1 MNKLSFISSIPSDND
16 TTIYLVPT
24 NSQKSLQFFNVE
36 LNMHF
41 YDLSGNSR
49 LTIPVNAN
57 DDGVYFKL
65 SQLSSLG
72 LGTYAF
78 YLSMRYSDHMEYYP
92 SNTAKY
98 ITLAYNNNR
107 LVFKSIF
114 TPEATNITP
123 PDTSKIVERQVLHV
137 HDIDIKDIKVSTI
150 DSNKNANVYL
160 DQYDVLHFDIPKG
173 ETGKSLYELARDAG
187 FTGSFKDYEK
197 TLVGP
202 TGPKGDRGYNIWFD
216 THDYGENY
224 RGSYWTD
231 LKGSAPDRGPQV
243 SDLVVLSSGHL
254 VQVTGV
260 SYGGVPE
267 AGGGTFNYGPYL
279 ANLAGV
285 AGPKGDRG
293 ATGLQGPQGIQG
305 NTGATG
311 PQGPIGPAGK
321 NFNIRKTFES
331 VSAMEA
337 SKGAGFTDGDFTMI
351 ASNVSDPDNSKLYV
365 WDGSKFVYI
374 SDLSGAQGI
383 QGPQGIQGI
392 QGVQGKQGLTG
403 PQGPKGSTGDRGP
416 QGIQGP
422 KGDKGETGPQGPQ
435 GPAGPQGPI
444 GPTGP
449 KGEIGVA
456 GKDGADGKTP
466 YFHVAY
472 ANSAD
477 GNDGFYIGGRN
488 LLTGT
493 AKCEFPLNSNGGTQ
507 TIQKYDD
514 ETNYIQHT
522 SNTPIDRMGLWFT
535 LTPEVGQVYTMSA
548 DVCGNGYIQGG
559 EFHYEGGDEG
569 NLGRIDLTNDWQRI
583 SNTFRVNTTNGNWV
597 IYANNS
603 TLLKIKHIKIERGSI
618 ATPWSP
624 APSESH
630 PSYMGTYTD
639 YTQTASLDPT
649 AYQWSYIK
657 GDQGDPGFY
666 HYTVDLTDAKY
677 DRNKWYYVDADD
689 HQLGSLGSIS
699 YFSLDAPLGIGV
711 NVPYGTHNMP
721 NGNGDTC
728 ARQTVLYGQ
737 GDWGA
742 YDRKLI
748 VLDDQNPTIWTTD
761 GKRLLTFAV
770 PSDNNLSYAFYAR
783 GGLKINIAS
792 DVSGLTWTPHTDTYV
807 VNGTT
812 MPVLDD
818 APDPKKLGLDDD
830 HAFWALPMSQIR
842 QQLRGSSVWFNKN
855 AYGGNLQGKWWSDL
869 YNTKVGF
876 GPQVGDLIIQTNG
889 MITQV
894 TAVNANGDAS
904 AGGGTFDIGAVI
916 GNMQGHTPVRGTDYW
931 TDADKNEIKSYVDD
945 AILNGKW

>member
-98 ITLAYNNNR
+98 ITLAYTNNR

-293 ATGLQGPQGIQG
+293 ATGLQGPQGPKG
-305 NTGATG
+305 DKGDTGATG
-311 PQGPIGPAGK
+311 
-321 NFNIRKTFES
+321 S
-331 VSAMEA
+331 
-337 SKGAGFTDGDFTMI
+337 
-351 ASNVSDPDNSKLYV
+351 
-365 WDGSKFVYI
+365 
-374 SDLSGAQGI
+374 
-383 QGPQGIQGI
+383 
-392 QGVQGKQGLTG
+392 
-403 PQGPKGSTGDRGP
+403 
-416 QGIQGP
+416 QGP
-422 KGDKGETGPQGPQ
+422 KGDKGETGPQGPTGPKGDTGDRGPQGLQGERGPQGPQGPQ
-435 GPAGPQGPI
+435 GPAGQNANDTTHILQSGDFNNI
-444 GPTGP
+444 RTNGYYETNG
-449 KGEIGVA
+449 
-456 GKDGADGKTP
+456 T
-466 YFHVAY
+466 F
-472 ANSAD
+472 ANSPLPGD
-477 GNDGFYIGGRN
+477 WGELSVI
-488 LLTGT
+488 TGEHYT
-493 AKCEFPLNSNGGTQ
+493 RQVWTKGDSAETFIRSRPYNS
-507 TIQKYDD
+507 D
-514 ETNYIQHT
+514 
-522 SNTPIDRMGLWFT
+522 
-535 LTPEVGQVYTMSA
+535 
-548 DVCGNGYIQGG
+548 
-559 EFHYEGGDEG
+559 
-569 NLGRIDLTNDWQRI
+569 
-583 SNTFRVNTTNGNWV
+583 NW
-597 IYANNS
+597 
-603 TLLKIKHIKIERGSI
+603 
-618 ATPWSP
+618 TPWYRIGIYKARPYWQDSTV
-624 APSESH
+624 
-630 PSYMGTYTD
+630 SYAHGVVVNSICDLRVKVRITSSSWHDLLHGLPEAAENFTFWWNGENY
-639 YTQTASLDPT
+639 
-649 AYQWSYIK
+649 K
-657 GDQGDPGFY
+657 PG
-666 HYTVDLTDAKY
+666 K
-677 DRNKWYYVDADD
+677 
-689 HQLGSLGSIS
+689 
-699 YFSLDAPLGIGV
+699 FS
-711 NVPYGTHNMP
+711 M
-721 NGNGDTC
+721 NGDTLAC
-728 ARQTVLYGQ
+728 RA
-737 GDWGA
+737 
-742 YDRKLI
+742 DR
-748 VLDDQNPTIWTTD
+748 
-761 GKRLLTFAV
+761 
-770 PSDNNLSYAFYAR
+770 
-783 GGLKINIAS
+783 
-792 DVSGLTWTPHTDTYV
+792 
-807 VNGTT
+807 
-812 MPVLDD
+812 
-818 APDPKKLGLDDD
+818 
-830 HAFWALPMSQIR
+830 
-842 QQLRGSSVWFNKN
+842 
-855 AYGGNLQGKWWSDL
+855 
-869 YNTKVGF
+869 
-876 GPQVGDLIIQTNG
+876 
-889 MITQV
+889 
-894 TAVNANGDAS
+894 
-904 AGGGTFDIGAVI
+904 
-916 GNMQGHTPVRGTDYW
+916 
-931 TDADKNEIKSYVDD
+931 VDD
-945 AILNGKW
+945 YDVHLTYAVKK

>member
-1 MNKLSFISSIPSDND
+1 MKGECKGLMNKLSFISSIPSDND

-98 ITLAYNNNR
+98 ITLAYSNNR

-123 PDTSKIVERQVLHV
+123 PDTSKIIERQVLHV

-285 AGPKGDRG
+285 AGPRGERG

-311 PQGPIGPAGK
+311 PQGPVGPAGK
-321 NFNIRKTFES
+321 NFNIKKTFDS
-331 VSAMEA
+331 VSAMNA

-351 ASNVSDPDNSKLYV
+351 ASNVNDPDNSKLYV

-392 QGVQGKQGLTG
+392 QGIQGKQGLTG
-403 PQGPKGSTGDRGP
+403 PQGPKGDKGDKGDTGAQGPKGEKGDTGPQGPKGDKGDTGPQGPAGKDGAIGPQGPAGKDGAKGDKGDKGDTGATGSQGQIGPQGPKGETGP

-422 KGDKGETGPQGPQ
+422 KGD
-435 GPAGPQGPI
+435 
-444 GPTGP
+444 
-449 KGEIGVA
+449 
-456 GKDGADGKTP
+456 
-466 YFHVAY
+466 
-472 ANSAD
+472 
-477 GNDGFYIGGRN
+477 R
-488 LLTGT
+488 
-493 AKCEFPLNSNGGTQ
+493 
-507 TIQKYDD
+507 
-514 ETNYIQHT
+514 
-522 SNTPIDRMGLWFT
+522 GL
-535 LTPEVGQVYTMSA
+535 
-548 DVCGNGYIQGG
+548 
-559 EFHYEGGDEG
+559 
-569 NLGRIDLTNDWQRI
+569 
-583 SNTFRVNTTNGNWV
+583 
-597 IYANNS
+597 
-603 TLLKIKHIKIERGSI
+603 SI
-618 ATPWSP
+618 
-624 APSESH
+624 
-630 PSYMGTYTD
+630 
-639 YTQTASLDPT
+639 
-649 AYQWSYIK
+649 
-657 GDQGDPGFY
+657 
-666 HYTVDLTDAKY
+666 
-677 DRNKWYYVDADD
+677 
-689 HQLGSLGSIS
+689 
-699 YFSLDAPLGIGV
+699 
-711 NVPYGTHNMP
+711 
-721 NGNGDTC
+721 
-728 ARQTVLYGQ
+728 
-737 GDWGA
+737 
-742 YDRKLI
+742 
-748 VLDDQNPTIWTTD
+748 
-761 GKRLLTFAV
+761 
-770 PSDNNLSYAFYAR
+770 
-783 GGLKINIAS
+783 
-792 DVSGLTWTPHTDTYV
+792 
-807 VNGTT
+807 
-812 MPVLDD
+812 
-818 APDPKKLGLDDD
+818 
-830 HAFWALPMSQIR
+830 
-842 QQLRGSSVWFNKN
+842 WFNKN
-855 AYGGNLQGKWWSDL
+855 AYGGNLQGKSWSDL

-894 TAVNANGDAS
+894 TAVNASGDAGQ
-904 AGGGTFDIGAVI
+904 GGGTFDIGAVI
-916 GNMQGHTPVRGTDYW
+916 GNMQGKTPVRGTDYW
-931 TDADKNEIKSYVDD
+931 TDADKNEIKSYVND

>member
-123 PDTSKIVERQVLHV
+123 PDTSKIVEHQVLHV

-293 ATGLQGPQGIQG
+293 ATGLQGPKGIQG

-392 QGVQGKQGLTG
+392 QGIQGKQGLTG
-403 PQGPKGSTGDRGP
+403 PQGPKGDKGDTGATGL
-416 QGIQGP
+416 QGP

-435 GPAGPQGPI
+435 GVKGDTGNQGPAGRDGLAGPQGKT
-444 GPTGP
+444 GPQGPAGPKGDTGATGSQGPVGPQGP
-449 KGEIGVA
+449 KGET
-456 GKDGADGKTP
+456 GA
-466 YFHVAY
+466 
-472 ANSAD
+472 
-477 GNDGFYIGGRN
+477 
-488 LLTGT
+488 TG
-493 AKCEFPLNSNGGTQ
+493 P
-507 TIQKYDD
+507 
-514 ETNYIQHT
+514 
-522 SNTPIDRMGLWFT
+522 
-535 LTPEVGQVYTMSA
+535 
-548 DVCGNGYIQGG
+548 QG
-559 EFHYEGGDEG
+559 
-569 NLGRIDLTNDWQRI
+569 
-583 SNTFRVNTTNGNWV
+583 
-597 IYANNS
+597 
-603 TLLKIKHIKIERGSI
+603 
-618 ATPWSP
+618 P
-624 APSESH
+624 
-630 PSYMGTYTD
+630 
-639 YTQTASLDPT
+639 
-649 AYQWSYIK
+649 K
-657 GDQGDPGFY
+657 GDRG
-666 HYTVDLTDAKY
+666 L
-677 DRNKWYYVDADD
+677 
-689 HQLGSLGSIS
+689 SI
-699 YFSLDAPLGIGV
+699 
-711 NVPYGTHNMP
+711 
-721 NGNGDTC
+721 
-728 ARQTVLYGQ
+728 
-737 GDWGA
+737 
-742 YDRKLI
+742 
-748 VLDDQNPTIWTTD
+748 
-761 GKRLLTFAV
+761 
-770 PSDNNLSYAFYAR
+770 
-783 GGLKINIAS
+783 
-792 DVSGLTWTPHTDTYV
+792 
-807 VNGTT
+807 
-812 MPVLDD
+812 
-818 APDPKKLGLDDD
+818 
-830 HAFWALPMSQIR
+830 
-842 QQLRGSSVWFNKN
+842 WFNKN
-855 AYGGNLQGKWWSDL
+855 AYGGNLQGKWWSGL
-869 YNTKVGF
+869 YNTRVGF

-894 TAVNANGDAS
+894 TAVNASGDAS
-904 AGGGTFDIGAVI
+904 TGGGTFDIGAVI

>member
-98 ITLAYNNNR
+98 ITLAYSNNR

-216 THDYGENY
+216 IHDYGENY
-224 RGSYWTD
+224 HGSYWTD

-279 ANLAGV
+279 ANLAGI

-311 PQGPIGPAGK
+311 PQGPVGPAGK
-321 NFNIRKTFES
+321 NFNIKKTFDS

-403 PQGPKGSTGDRGP
+403 PQGPKGDKGDTGATGP
-416 QGIQGP
+416 QGP

-435 GPAGPQGPI
+435 GVKGDTGSQGPAGRDGSAGPQGKTGPQGPAGPKGDI
-444 GPTGP
+444 GATGSQGPVGPQGP
-449 KGEIGVA
+449 KGET
-456 GKDGADGKTP
+456 GA
-466 YFHVAY
+466 
-472 ANSAD
+472 
-477 GNDGFYIGGRN
+477 
-488 LLTGT
+488 TG
-493 AKCEFPLNSNGGTQ
+493 S
-507 TIQKYDD
+507 
-514 ETNYIQHT
+514 
-522 SNTPIDRMGLWFT
+522 
-535 LTPEVGQVYTMSA
+535 
-548 DVCGNGYIQGG
+548 QG
-559 EFHYEGGDEG
+559 
-569 NLGRIDLTNDWQRI
+569 
-583 SNTFRVNTTNGNWV
+583 
-597 IYANNS
+597 
-603 TLLKIKHIKIERGSI
+603 
-618 ATPWSP
+618 P
-624 APSESH
+624 
-630 PSYMGTYTD
+630 
-639 YTQTASLDPT
+639 
-649 AYQWSYIK
+649 K
-657 GDQGDPGFY
+657 GDRGLSIWF
-666 HYTVDLTDAKY
+666 
-677 DRNKWYYVDADD
+677 NK
-689 HQLGSLGSIS
+689 
-699 YFSLDAPLGIGV
+699 
-711 NVPYGTHNMP
+711 
-721 NGNGDTC
+721 
-728 ARQTVLYGQ
+728 
-737 GDWGA
+737 
-742 YDRKLI
+742 
-748 VLDDQNPTIWTTD
+748 
-761 GKRLLTFAV
+761 
-770 PSDNNLSYAFYAR
+770 YAR
-783 GGLKINIAS
+783 GGS
-792 DVSGLTWTPHTDTYV
+792 
-807 VNGTT
+807 
-812 MPVLDD
+812 
-818 APDPKKLGLDDD
+818 
-830 HAFWALPMSQIR
+830 LPGQ
-842 QQLRGSSVWFNKN
+842 
-855 AYGGNLQGKWWSDL
+855 YWSDL

-894 TAVNANGDAS
+894 TAVNASGDAS
-904 AGGGTFDIGAVI
+904 QGGGTFDMGAVI
-916 GNMQGHTPVRGTDYW
+916 GNMQGKTPVRGTDYW

>member
-98 ITLAYNNNR
+98 ITLAYSNNR

-123 PDTSKIVERQVLHV
+123 PDTSKIIERQVLHV

-224 RGSYWTD
+224 RGSYWSD

-260 SYGGVPE
+260 SYGGVSGT
-267 AGGGTFNYGPYL
+267 GGGTFDYGPYL
-279 ANLAGV
+279 VNLAGI

-293 ATGLQGPQGIQG
+293 ATGLQGPKGE
-305 NTGATG
+305 TGATG
-311 PQGPIGPAGK
+311 
-321 NFNIRKTFES
+321 S
-331 VSAMEA
+331 
-337 SKGAGFTDGDFTMI
+337 
-351 ASNVSDPDNSKLYV
+351 
-365 WDGSKFVYI
+365 
-374 SDLSGAQGI
+374 
-383 QGPQGIQGI
+383 
-392 QGVQGKQGLTG
+392 
-403 PQGPKGSTGDRGP
+403 
-416 QGIQGP
+416 QGP
-422 KGDKGETGPQGPQ
+422 KGD
-435 GPAGPQGPI
+435 
-444 GPTGP
+444 
-449 KGEIGVA
+449 
-456 GKDGADGKTP
+456 
-466 YFHVAY
+466 
-472 ANSAD
+472 
-477 GNDGFYIGGRN
+477 R
-488 LLTGT
+488 
-493 AKCEFPLNSNGGTQ
+493 
-507 TIQKYDD
+507 
-514 ETNYIQHT
+514 
-522 SNTPIDRMGLWFT
+522 GL
-535 LTPEVGQVYTMSA
+535 
-548 DVCGNGYIQGG
+548 
-559 EFHYEGGDEG
+559 
-569 NLGRIDLTNDWQRI
+569 
-583 SNTFRVNTTNGNWV
+583 
-597 IYANNS
+597 
-603 TLLKIKHIKIERGSI
+603 SI
-618 ATPWSP
+618 
-624 APSESH
+624 
-630 PSYMGTYTD
+630 
-639 YTQTASLDPT
+639 
-649 AYQWSYIK
+649 
-657 GDQGDPGFY
+657 
-666 HYTVDLTDAKY
+666 
-677 DRNKWYYVDADD
+677 
-689 HQLGSLGSIS
+689 
-699 YFSLDAPLGIGV
+699 
-711 NVPYGTHNMP
+711 
-721 NGNGDTC
+721 
-728 ARQTVLYGQ
+728 
-737 GDWGA
+737 
-742 YDRKLI
+742 
-748 VLDDQNPTIWTTD
+748 
-761 GKRLLTFAV
+761 
-770 PSDNNLSYAFYAR
+770 
-783 GGLKINIAS
+783 
-792 DVSGLTWTPHTDTYV
+792 
-807 VNGTT
+807 
-812 MPVLDD
+812 
-818 APDPKKLGLDDD
+818 
-830 HAFWALPMSQIR
+830 
-842 QQLRGSSVWFNKN
+842 WFNKN

-894 TAVNANGDAS
+894 TAVNASGDAS
-904 AGGGTFDIGAVI
+904 TGGGTFDMGPVI
-916 GNMQGHTPVRGTDYW
+916 GNMQGKTPVRGTDYW

-945 AILNGKW
+945 AILSGKW

>member
-1 MNKLSFISSIPSDND
+1 MKGECKGLMNKLSFISSIPSDND

-98 ITLAYNNNR
+98 ITLAYSNNR

-160 DQYDVLHFDIPKG
+160 DQYDILHFDIPKG

-216 THDYGENY
+216 VHDYGENY

-285 AGPKGDRG
+285 AGPRGERG

-311 PQGPIGPAGK
+311 PQGPVGPQGLQGPKGDKGDIGA
-321 NFNIRKTFES
+321 T
-331 VSAMEA
+331 
-337 SKGAGFTDGDFTMI
+337 
-351 ASNVSDPDNSKLYV
+351 
-365 WDGSKFVYI
+365 
-374 SDLSGAQGI
+374 GAQGPK
-383 QGPQGIQGI
+383 GEKGD
-392 QGVQGKQGLTG
+392 TG
-403 PQGPKGSTGDRGP
+403 PQGPKGETGATGA
-416 QGIQGP
+416 QGP
-422 KGDKGETGPQGPQ
+422 KGD
-435 GPAGPQGPI
+435 
-444 GPTGP
+444 
-449 KGEIGVA
+449 
-456 GKDGADGKTP
+456 
-466 YFHVAY
+466 
-472 ANSAD
+472 
-477 GNDGFYIGGRN
+477 R
-488 LLTGT
+488 
-493 AKCEFPLNSNGGTQ
+493 
-507 TIQKYDD
+507 
-514 ETNYIQHT
+514 
-522 SNTPIDRMGLWFT
+522 GLSIWF
-535 LTPEVGQVYTMSA
+535 
-548 DVCGNGYIQGG
+548 
-559 EFHYEGGDEG
+559 
-569 NLGRIDLTNDWQRI
+569 
-583 SNTFRVNTTNGNWV
+583 
-597 IYANNS
+597 
-603 TLLKIKHIKIERGSI
+603 
-618 ATPWSP
+618 
-624 APSESH
+624 
-630 PSYMGTYTD
+630 
-639 YTQTASLDPT
+639 
-649 AYQWSYIK
+649 
-657 GDQGDPGFY
+657 
-666 HYTVDLTDAKY
+666 
-677 DRNKWYYVDADD
+677 NK
-689 HQLGSLGSIS
+689 
-699 YFSLDAPLGIGV
+699 
-711 NVPYGTHNMP
+711 
-721 NGNGDTC
+721 
-728 ARQTVLYGQ
+728 
-737 GDWGA
+737 
-742 YDRKLI
+742 
-748 VLDDQNPTIWTTD
+748 
-761 GKRLLTFAV
+761 
-770 PSDNNLSYAFYAR
+770 YAR
-783 GGLKINIAS
+783 GGN
-792 DVSGLTWTPHTDTYV
+792 
-807 VNGTT
+807 
-812 MPVLDD
+812 
-818 APDPKKLGLDDD
+818 LGG
-830 HAFWALPMSQIR
+830 Q
-842 QQLRGSSVWFNKN
+842 
-855 AYGGNLQGKWWSDL
+855 YWSDL
-869 YNTKVGF
+869 YNTKIGF
-876 GPQVGDLIIQTNG
+876 GPQVGDLVIQTNG

-894 TAVNANGDAS
+894 TGIKVDNS
-904 AGGGTFDIGAVI
+904 AITGGGTFDMGAVI

-931 TDADKNEIKSYVDD
+931 TDADKNEIKSYVND
-945 AILNGKW
+945 AILSGKW

>member
-216 THDYGENY
+216 IHDYGENY

-392 QGVQGKQGLTG
+392 QGIQGKQGLTG
-403 PQGPKGSTGDRGP
+403 PQGPQGVKGDTGSQGP
-416 QGIQGP
+416 QGI
-422 KGDKGETGPQGPQ
+422 
-435 GPAGPQGPI
+435 
-444 GPTGP
+444 
-449 KGEIGVA
+449 A
-456 GKDGADGKTP
+456 GKDGHSVWENRMHSSPNRKSNFFRDLVNTSASNPPKVNDIMI
-466 YFHVAY
+466 
-472 ANSAD
+472 NAD
-477 GNDGFYIGGRN
+477 GNMAMITKVNITNDTDQG
-488 LLTGT
+488 
-493 AKCEFPLNSNGGTQ
+493 GGTFDYGPW
-507 TIQKYDD
+507 I
-514 ETNYIQHT
+514 
-522 SNTPIDRMGLWFT
+522 
-535 LTPEVGQVYTMSA
+535 
-548 DVCGNGYIQGG
+548 GN
-559 EFHYEGGDEG
+559 
-569 NLGRIDLTNDWQRI
+569 
-583 SNTFRVNTTNGNWV
+583 
-597 IYANNS
+597 
-603 TLLKIKHIKIERGSI
+603 
-618 ATPWSP
+618 
-624 APSESH
+624 
-630 PSYMGTYTD
+630 
-639 YTQTASLDPT
+639 
-649 AYQWSYIK
+649 IK
-657 GDQGDPGFY
+657 GPQGDRGLSIWF
-666 HYTVDLTDAKY
+666 DKY
-677 DRNKWYYVDADD
+677 ARG
-689 HQLGSLGSIS
+689 GSLGSQ
-699 YFSLDAPLGIGV
+699 Y
-711 NVPYGTHNMP
+711 
-721 NGNGDTC
+721 
-728 ARQTVLYGQ
+728 
-737 GDWGA
+737 
-742 YDRKLI
+742 
-748 VLDDQNPTIWTTD
+748 
-761 GKRLLTFAV
+761 
-770 PSDNNLSYAFYAR
+770 
-783 GGLKINIAS
+783 
-792 DVSGLTWTPHTDTYV
+792 
-807 VNGTT
+807 
-812 MPVLDD
+812 
-818 APDPKKLGLDDD
+818 
-830 HAFWALPMSQIR
+830 
-842 QQLRGSSVWFNKN
+842 
-855 AYGGNLQGKWWSDL
+855 WSDL

-894 TAVNANGDAS
+894 TAVNASGSAS
-904 AGGGTFDIGAVI
+904 TGGGTFDIGAVI

-931 TDADKNEIKSYVDD
+931 TDADKNEIKSYVND
-945 AILNGKW
+945 AILKGKW

>member
-293 ATGLQGPQGIQG
+293 ATGLQGPQG
-305 NTGATG
+305 NTGPTG
-311 PQGPIGPAGK
+311 PQGPVGPAGK
-321 NFNIRKTFES
+321 NFNIKKTFDS
-331 VSAMEA
+331 VSAMNA
-337 SKGAGFTDGDFTMI
+337 SNGAGFTDGDFTMI

-403 PQGPKGSTGDRGP
+403 PQGPKGDKGDTGATGL
-416 QGIQGP
+416 QGP

-435 GPAGPQGPI
+435 GVKGDTGSQGPAGRDGLAGPQGKT
-444 GPTGP
+444 GPQGP
-449 KGEIGVA
+449 KGET
-456 GKDGADGKTP
+456 GA
-466 YFHVAY
+466 
-472 ANSAD
+472 
-477 GNDGFYIGGRN
+477 
-488 LLTGT
+488 TG
-493 AKCEFPLNSNGGTQ
+493 S
-507 TIQKYDD
+507 
-514 ETNYIQHT
+514 
-522 SNTPIDRMGLWFT
+522 
-535 LTPEVGQVYTMSA
+535 
-548 DVCGNGYIQGG
+548 QG
-559 EFHYEGGDEG
+559 
-569 NLGRIDLTNDWQRI
+569 
-583 SNTFRVNTTNGNWV
+583 
-597 IYANNS
+597 
-603 TLLKIKHIKIERGSI
+603 
-618 ATPWSP
+618 P
-624 APSESH
+624 
-630 PSYMGTYTD
+630 
-639 YTQTASLDPT
+639 
-649 AYQWSYIK
+649 K
-657 GDQGDPGFY
+657 GDRGLSIWFD
-666 HYTVDLTDAKY
+666 KY
-677 DRNKWYYVDADD
+677 
-689 HQLGSLGSIS
+689 
-699 YFSLDAPLGIGV
+699 
-711 NVPYGTHNMP
+711 
-721 NGNGDTC
+721 
-728 ARQTVLYGQ
+728 
-737 GDWGA
+737 
-742 YDRKLI
+742 
-748 VLDDQNPTIWTTD
+748 
-761 GKRLLTFAV
+761 
-770 PSDNNLSYAFYAR
+770 
-783 GGLKINIAS
+783 
-792 DVSGLTWTPHTDTYV
+792 
-807 VNGTT
+807 
-812 MPVLDD
+812 
-818 APDPKKLGLDDD
+818 
-830 HAFWALPMSQIR
+830 
-842 QQLRGSSVWFNKN
+842 
-855 AYGGNLQGKWWSDL
+855 AYGGSSPNQYWSDL

-876 GPQVGDLIIQTNG
+876 GPQVGDLIIQPNG

-894 TAVNANGDAS
+894 TAVNASGDAGQ
-904 AGGGTFDIGAVI
+904 GGGTFDTGAVI

>member
-202 TGPKGDRGYNIWFD
+202 TGPRGDRGYNIWFD

-293 ATGLQGPQGIQG
+293 ATGLQGPKGDKG
-305 NTGATG
+305 DTGATG
-311 PQGPIGPAGK
+311 LQGPI
-321 NFNIRKTFES
+321 
-331 VSAMEA
+331 
-337 SKGAGFTDGDFTMI
+337 
-351 ASNVSDPDNSKLYV
+351 
-365 WDGSKFVYI
+365 
-374 SDLSGAQGI
+374 
-383 QGPQGIQGI
+383 
-392 QGVQGKQGLTG
+392 G
-403 PQGPKGSTGDRGP
+403 PQGPKGETGTTGS
-416 QGIQGP
+416 QGP
-422 KGDKGETGPQGPQ
+422 KGDRGLS
-435 GPAGPQGPI
+435 I
-444 GPTGP
+444 WF
-449 KGEIGVA
+449 
-456 GKDGADGKTP
+456 D
-466 YFHVAY
+466 
-472 ANSAD
+472 
-477 GNDGFYIGGRN
+477 
-488 LLTGT
+488 
-493 AKCEFPLNSNGGTQ
+493 
-507 TIQKYDD
+507 KY
-514 ETNYIQHT
+514 
-522 SNTPIDRMGLWFT
+522 
-535 LTPEVGQVYTMSA
+535 
-548 DVCGNGYIQGG
+548 
-559 EFHYEGGDEG
+559 
-569 NLGRIDLTNDWQRI
+569 
-583 SNTFRVNTTNGNWV
+583 
-597 IYANNS
+597 
-603 TLLKIKHIKIERGSI
+603 
-618 ATPWSP
+618 
-624 APSESH
+624 
-630 PSYMGTYTD
+630 
-639 YTQTASLDPT
+639 
-649 AYQWSYIK
+649 
-657 GDQGDPGFY
+657 
-666 HYTVDLTDAKY
+666 
-677 DRNKWYYVDADD
+677 
-689 HQLGSLGSIS
+689 
-699 YFSLDAPLGIGV
+699 
-711 NVPYGTHNMP
+711 
-721 NGNGDTC
+721 
-728 ARQTVLYGQ
+728 
-737 GDWGA
+737 
-742 YDRKLI
+742 
-748 VLDDQNPTIWTTD
+748 
-761 GKRLLTFAV
+761 
-770 PSDNNLSYAFYAR
+770 
-783 GGLKINIAS
+783 
-792 DVSGLTWTPHTDTYV
+792 
-807 VNGTT
+807 
-812 MPVLDD
+812 
-818 APDPKKLGLDDD
+818 
-830 HAFWALPMSQIR
+830 
-842 QQLRGSSVWFNKN
+842 
-855 AYGGNLQGKWWSDL
+855 AYGGNRPNQYWSDL

-894 TAVNANGDAS
+894 TAVNASGDAGK
-904 AGGGTFDIGAVI
+904 GGGTFGMGNVI

>member
-216 THDYGENY
+216 NYDYGENF

-260 SYGGVPE
+260 SYGGTPD

-392 QGVQGKQGLTG
+392 QGIQGKQGLTG
-403 PQGPKGSTGDRGP
+403 PQGPKGDKGDTGATGS
-416 QGIQGP
+416 QGP

-435 GPAGPQGPI
+435 GLKGDTGSQGSKGDRGYNIWFDNYDYGENFRGSYWTDLKGSAPDRGPQVSDLVVLSSGHLVQVTGVSYGGTPDAGGGTFNYGPYLANLA
-444 GPTGP
+444 GVAGP
-449 KGEIGVA
+449 KGDRGLSIWFS
-456 GKDGADGKTP
+456 KD
-466 YFHVAY
+466 
-472 ANSAD
+472 
-477 GNDGFYIGGRN
+477 
-488 LLTGT
+488 
-493 AKCEFPLNSNGGTQ
+493 
-507 TIQKYDD
+507 
-514 ETNYIQHT
+514 
-522 SNTPIDRMGLWFT
+522 
-535 LTPEVGQVYTMSA
+535 
-548 DVCGNGYIQGG
+548 
-559 EFHYEGGDEG
+559 
-569 NLGRIDLTNDWQRI
+569 
-583 SNTFRVNTTNGNWV
+583 
-597 IYANNS
+597 
-603 TLLKIKHIKIERGSI
+603 
-618 ATPWSP
+618 
-624 APSESH
+624 
-630 PSYMGTYTD
+630 
-639 YTQTASLDPT
+639 
-649 AYQWSYIK
+649 
-657 GDQGDPGFY
+657 
-666 HYTVDLTDAKY
+666 
-677 DRNKWYYVDADD
+677 
-689 HQLGSLGSIS
+689 
-699 YFSLDAPLGIGV
+699 
-711 NVPYGTHNMP
+711 
-721 NGNGDTC
+721 
-728 ARQTVLYGQ
+728 
-737 GDWGA
+737 
-742 YDRKLI
+742 
-748 VLDDQNPTIWTTD
+748 
-761 GKRLLTFAV
+761 
-770 PSDNNLSYAFYAR
+770 
-783 GGLKINIAS
+783 
-792 DVSGLTWTPHTDTYV
+792 
-807 VNGTT
+807 
-812 MPVLDD
+812 
-818 APDPKKLGLDDD
+818 
-830 HAFWALPMSQIR
+830 
-842 QQLRGSSVWFNKN
+842 

-876 GPQVGDLIIQTNG
+876 GPQVGDLVIQPNG

-894 TAVNANGDAS
+894 TAVNASGDAS

-931 TDADKNEIKSYVDD
+931 TDADKNEIKSYVND

>member
-311 PQGPIGPAGK
+311 PQGPIGPAG
-321 NFNIRKTFES
+321 
-331 VSAMEA
+331 
-337 SKGAGFTDGDFTMI
+337 
-351 ASNVSDPDNSKLYV
+351 
-365 WDGSKFVYI
+365 
-374 SDLSGAQGI
+374 
-383 QGPQGIQGI
+383 
-392 QGVQGKQGLTG
+392 
-403 PQGPKGSTGDRGP
+403 PKGETGAAGA
-416 QGIQGP
+416 QGP
-422 KGDKGETGPQGPQ
+422 KGDRGLS
-435 GPAGPQGPI
+435 I
-444 GPTGP
+444 WF
-449 KGEIGVA
+449 
-456 GKDGADGKTP
+456 D
-466 YFHVAY
+466 
-472 ANSAD
+472 
-477 GNDGFYIGGRN
+477 
-488 LLTGT
+488 
-493 AKCEFPLNSNGGTQ
+493 
-507 TIQKYDD
+507 KY
-514 ETNYIQHT
+514 
-522 SNTPIDRMGLWFT
+522 
-535 LTPEVGQVYTMSA
+535 
-548 DVCGNGYIQGG
+548 
-559 EFHYEGGDEG
+559 
-569 NLGRIDLTNDWQRI
+569 
-583 SNTFRVNTTNGNWV
+583 
-597 IYANNS
+597 
-603 TLLKIKHIKIERGSI
+603 
-618 ATPWSP
+618 
-624 APSESH
+624 
-630 PSYMGTYTD
+630 
-639 YTQTASLDPT
+639 
-649 AYQWSYIK
+649 
-657 GDQGDPGFY
+657 
-666 HYTVDLTDAKY
+666 
-677 DRNKWYYVDADD
+677 
-689 HQLGSLGSIS
+689 
-699 YFSLDAPLGIGV
+699 
-711 NVPYGTHNMP
+711 
-721 NGNGDTC
+721 
-728 ARQTVLYGQ
+728 
-737 GDWGA
+737 
-742 YDRKLI
+742 
-748 VLDDQNPTIWTTD
+748 
-761 GKRLLTFAV
+761 
-770 PSDNNLSYAFYAR
+770 
-783 GGLKINIAS
+783 
-792 DVSGLTWTPHTDTYV
+792 
-807 VNGTT
+807 
-812 MPVLDD
+812 
-818 APDPKKLGLDDD
+818 
-830 HAFWALPMSQIR
+830 
-842 QQLRGSSVWFNKN
+842 
-855 AYGGNLQGKWWSDL
+855 AYGGNRPNQYWSDL

-876 GPQVGDLIIQTNG
+876 GPQVGDLVIQTNG

-894 TAVNANGDAS
+894 TGVKVDNS
-904 AGGGTFDIGAVI
+904 AITGGGTFDTGAVI
-916 GNMQGHTPVRGTDYW
+916 GNMQGKTPVRGTDYW
-931 TDADKNEIKSYVDD
+931 TDADKNEIKSYVND

>member
-36 LNMHF
+36 LSMHF

-202 TGPKGDRGYNIWFD
+202 IGPKGDRGYNIWFD

-279 ANLAGV
+279 ANLVGATGSQ
-285 AGPKGDRG
+285 GPKGD
-293 ATGLQGPQGIQG
+293 TGDRGPQGIQG

-403 PQGPKGSTGDRGP
+403 PQGSKGDKGDKGDRGDIGP
-416 QGIQGP
+416 QGPAGP
-422 KGDKGETGPQGPQ
+422 KGDTGPQGPQ
-435 GPAGPQGPI
+435 GPKGDKGDTGTVDNAGLTTAPAFVKLQTQVNNSAVGTNLLTNTSNFSSNWGGIPVSTTTEYNGHPSMVLTSSNQQMTAQFLTLGKLENSFQYTCSFWAKADNAGDKAHTELRGGIGATDFVLTTNWVRYTVVLTSLSDVNTNFLHSMYSIRVPAENKGNVYIALPKLEKGSVATDWTPAPEDRGDRGPRGFSIIPIKSTLGGNLSDIDYSSLFFDSNIVPNVGDYLLEKNGDLVEVTEVNDDNNTFSFGNIIGSLKGPI
-444 GPTGP
+444 GRTGENGRDGLSAYQLAINNGFKGTEKEWLDSLKVSNESSARHAPTGWTLDRTTNP
-449 KGEIGVA
+449 WTIWFDNGCGLQIPNYGTLATVYGYGFPANIQNTSLDVWPLVGGIMSASHGTLTLDAISKTIDHADYWEPNAKVINPIRTDTGEYDWSNV
-456 GKDGADGKTP
+456 
-466 YFHVAY
+466 YF
-472 ANSAD
+472 
-477 GNDGFYIGGRN
+477 NDGSRDRKGQYQSDR
-488 LLTGT
+488 
-493 AKCEFPLNSNGGTQ
+493 
-507 TIQKYDD
+507 QKVML
-514 ETNYIQHT
+514 
-522 SNTPIDRMGLWFT
+522 RVM
-535 LTPEVGQVYTMSA
+535 
-548 DVCGNGYIQGG
+548 
-559 EFHYEGGDEG
+559 YE
-569 NLGRIDLTNDWQRI
+569 
-583 SNTFRVNTTNGNWV
+583 
-597 IYANNS
+597 
-603 TLLKIKHIKIERGSI
+603 
-618 ATPWSP
+618 
-624 APSESH
+624 
-630 PSYMGTYTD
+630 
-639 YTQTASLDPT
+639 
-649 AYQWSYIK
+649 
-657 GDQGDPGFY
+657 
-666 HYTVDLTDAKY
+666 
-677 DRNKWYYVDADD
+677 
-689 HQLGSLGSIS
+689 
-699 YFSLDAPLGIGV
+699 LGIFSAEDLK
-711 NVPYGTHNMP
+711 P
-721 NGNGDTC
+721 
-728 ARQTVLYGQ
+728 
-737 GDWGA
+737 
-742 YDRKLI
+742 
-748 VLDDQNPTIWTTD
+748 
-761 GKRLLTFAV
+761 F
-770 PSDNNLSYAFYAR
+770 
-783 GGLKINIAS
+783 GL
-792 DVSGLTWTPHTDTYV
+792 V
-807 VNGTT
+807 
-812 MPVLDD
+812 
-818 APDPKKLGLDDD
+818 KK
-830 HAFWALPMSQIR
+830 
-842 QQLRGSSVWFNKN
+842 
-855 AYGGNLQGKWWSDL
+855 
-869 YNTKVGF
+869 
-876 GPQVGDLIIQTNG
+876 
-889 MITQV
+889 
-894 TAVNANGDAS
+894 
-904 AGGGTFDIGAVI
+904 
-916 GNMQGHTPVRGTDYW
+916 
-931 TDADKNEIKSYVDD
+931 
-945 AILNGKW
+945 

>member
-98 ITLAYNNNR
+98 ITLAYSNNR

-114 TPEATNITP
+114 TPESTNITP
-123 PDTSKIVERQVLHV
+123 PDTSKIIERQVLHV

-160 DQYDVLHFDIPKG
+160 DQYDFLHFDIPKG

-224 RGSYWTD
+224 RGSYWSD

-243 SDLVVLSSGHL
+243 SDLVVLGSGHL

-260 SYGGVPE
+260 SYGGVSGT
-267 AGGGTFNYGPYL
+267 GGGTFDYGPYL
-279 ANLAGV
+279 VNLAGV
-285 AGPKGDRG
+285 AGPKGDR
-293 ATGLQGPQGIQG
+293 
-305 NTGATG
+305 GATG

-374 SDLSGAQGI
+374 SDLSGAQDI

-392 QGVQGKQGLTG
+392 QGLTG
-403 PQGPKGSTGDRGP
+403 PQGPKGDRG
-416 QGIQGP
+416 
-422 KGDKGETGPQGPQ
+422 
-435 GPAGPQGPI
+435 
-444 GPTGP
+444 
-449 KGEIGVA
+449 
-456 GKDGADGKTP
+456 
-466 YFHVAY
+466 
-472 ANSAD
+472 
-477 GNDGFYIGGRN
+477 
-488 LLTGT
+488 L
-493 AKCEFPLNSNGGTQ
+493 
-507 TIQKYDD
+507 
-514 ETNYIQHT
+514 
-522 SNTPIDRMGLWFT
+522 
-535 LTPEVGQVYTMSA
+535 
-548 DVCGNGYIQGG
+548 
-559 EFHYEGGDEG
+559 
-569 NLGRIDLTNDWQRI
+569 
-583 SNTFRVNTTNGNWV
+583 
-597 IYANNS
+597 
-603 TLLKIKHIKIERGSI
+603 SI
-618 ATPWSP
+618 
-624 APSESH
+624 
-630 PSYMGTYTD
+630 
-639 YTQTASLDPT
+639 
-649 AYQWSYIK
+649 
-657 GDQGDPGFY
+657 
-666 HYTVDLTDAKY
+666 
-677 DRNKWYYVDADD
+677 
-689 HQLGSLGSIS
+689 
-699 YFSLDAPLGIGV
+699 
-711 NVPYGTHNMP
+711 
-721 NGNGDTC
+721 
-728 ARQTVLYGQ
+728 
-737 GDWGA
+737 
-742 YDRKLI
+742 
-748 VLDDQNPTIWTTD
+748 
-761 GKRLLTFAV
+761 
-770 PSDNNLSYAFYAR
+770 
-783 GGLKINIAS
+783 
-792 DVSGLTWTPHTDTYV
+792 
-807 VNGTT
+807 
-812 MPVLDD
+812 
-818 APDPKKLGLDDD
+818 
-830 HAFWALPMSQIR
+830 
-842 QQLRGSSVWFNKN
+842 WFNKN
-855 AYGGNLQGKWWSDL
+855 AYGGNLQGKSWSDL

-876 GPQVGDLIIQTNG
+876 GPQVGDLVIQSNG

-894 TAVNANGDAS
+894 TAVNASGDAS
-904 AGGGTFDIGAVI
+904 LGGGTFDMGDVI

-931 TDADKNEIKSYVDD
+931 TDADKNEIKSYVND

>member
-1 MNKLSFISSIPSDND
+1 MKGECKGLMNKLSFISSIPSDND

-392 QGVQGKQGLTG
+392 QGIQGKQGLTG
-403 PQGPKGSTGDRGP
+403 PQGPKGDKGDTGATGS
-416 QGIQGP
+416 QGP

-435 GPAGPQGPI
+435 GVKGAIGSQGPQ
-444 GPTGP
+444 
-449 KGEIGVA
+449 GVA
-456 GKDGADGKTP
+456 GKDGHSVWQSTKSHGPNETQVWFTDL
-466 YFHVAY
+466 
-472 ANSAD
+472 ANASASNPPKVNDIMINTD
-477 GNDGFYIGGRN
+477 GNIAMITKVN
-488 LLTGT
+488 I
-493 AKCEFPLNSNGGTQ
+493 NISNPVEGGGTFDYGPW
-507 TIQKYDD
+507 I
-514 ETNYIQHT
+514 
-522 SNTPIDRMGLWFT
+522 
-535 LTPEVGQVYTMSA
+535 
-548 DVCGNGYIQGG
+548 GN
-559 EFHYEGGDEG
+559 
-569 NLGRIDLTNDWQRI
+569 
-583 SNTFRVNTTNGNWV
+583 
-597 IYANNS
+597 
-603 TLLKIKHIKIERGSI
+603 
-618 ATPWSP
+618 
-624 APSESH
+624 
-630 PSYMGTYTD
+630 
-639 YTQTASLDPT
+639 
-649 AYQWSYIK
+649 IK
-657 GDQGDPGFY
+657 GPQGPAGPKGDTGSQGPKGDKGDPGFY

-677 DRNKWYYVDADD
+677 DRNKWYYVESNSYP
-689 HQLGSLGSIS
+689 LGSLGGPS
-699 YFSLDAPLGIGV
+699 YFSLEAPLESTV
-711 NVPYGTHNMP
+711 VPYGTHNSP
-721 NGNGDTC
+721 NGNGGTC
-728 ARQTVLYGQ
+728 ARQIVLYGQ
-737 GDWGA
+737 SNWGA
-742 YDRKLI
+742 YNRKLI
-748 VLDDQNPTIWTTD
+748 VLNDDQLLQWTTD

-770 PSDNNLSYAFYAR
+770 PSDYNLNYAFYAR
-783 GGLKINIAS
+783 GGLKIIIAS
-792 DVSGLTWTPHTDTYV
+792 DVSGLTWTPHTETYV
-807 VNGTT
+807 VNDTT
-812 MPVLDD
+812 IPVLDD
-818 APDPKKLGLDDD
+818 APDPKALGLDDD

-876 GPQVGDLIIQTNG
+876 GPQVGDLVIQTNG

-894 TAVNANGDAS
+894 TAVNASGDAS
-904 AGGGTFDIGAVI
+904 TGGGTFDIGAVI

-931 TDADKNEIKSYVDD
+931 TDADKNEIKSYVND

>member
-1 MNKLSFISSIPSDND
+1 MKGECKGLMNKLSFISSIPSDND

-98 ITLAYNNNR
+98 ITLAYSNNR

-216 THDYGENY
+216 VHDYGENY

-305 NTGATG
+305 
-311 PQGPIGPAGK
+311 
-321 NFNIRKTFES
+321 
-331 VSAMEA
+331 
-337 SKGAGFTDGDFTMI
+337 
-351 ASNVSDPDNSKLYV
+351 
-365 WDGSKFVYI
+365 
-374 SDLSGAQGI
+374 
-383 QGPQGIQGI
+383 IQGI
-392 QGVQGKQGLTG
+392 QGKQGLTG
-403 PQGPKGSTGDRGP
+403 PQGPQGPKGETGTTGS
-416 QGIQGP
+416 QGP
-422 KGDKGETGPQGPQ
+422 KGDRGLS
-435 GPAGPQGPI
+435 I
-444 GPTGP
+444 WF
-449 KGEIGVA
+449 
-456 GKDGADGKTP
+456 DKT
-466 YFHVAY
+466 AR
-472 ANSAD
+472 
-477 GNDGFYIGGRN
+477 G
-488 LLTGT
+488 
-493 AKCEFPLNSNGGTQ
+493 
-507 TIQKYDD
+507 
-514 ETNYIQHT
+514 
-522 SNTPIDRMGLWFT
+522 
-535 LTPEVGQVYTMSA
+535 
-548 DVCGNGYIQGG
+548 
-559 EFHYEGGDEG
+559 G
-569 NLGRIDLTNDWQRI
+569 NLG
-583 SNTFRVNTTNGNWV
+583 
-597 IYANNS
+597 
-603 TLLKIKHIKIERGSI
+603 
-618 ATPWSP
+618 
-624 APSESH
+624 
-630 PSYMGTYTD
+630 
-639 YTQTASLDPT
+639 
-649 AYQWSYIK
+649 
-657 GDQGDPGFY
+657 
-666 HYTVDLTDAKY
+666 
-677 DRNKWYYVDADD
+677 
-689 HQLGSLGSIS
+689 
-699 YFSLDAPLGIGV
+699 
-711 NVPYGTHNMP
+711 
-721 NGNGDTC
+721 
-728 ARQTVLYGQ
+728 GQ
-737 GDWGA
+737 
-742 YDRKLI
+742 
-748 VLDDQNPTIWTTD
+748 
-761 GKRLLTFAV
+761 
-770 PSDNNLSYAFYAR
+770 
-783 GGLKINIAS
+783 
-792 DVSGLTWTPHTDTYV
+792 
-807 VNGTT
+807 
-812 MPVLDD
+812 
-818 APDPKKLGLDDD
+818 
-830 HAFWALPMSQIR
+830 
-842 QQLRGSSVWFNKN
+842 
-855 AYGGNLQGKWWSDL
+855 WWSDL

-876 GPQVGDLIIQTNG
+876 GPQVGDLVIQSNG

-894 TAVNANGDAS
+894 TAVNVDNS
-904 AGGGTFDIGAVI
+904 NTTGGGTFGMGNVI

-931 TDADKNEIKSYVDD
+931 TDADKDEIKSYVND

>member
-351 ASNVSDPDNSKLYV
+351 ASNASDPDNSKLYV

-392 QGVQGKQGLTG
+392 QGIQGKQGLTG
-403 PQGPKGSTGDRGP
+403 PQGPKGDKGDKGDTGVTGS
-416 QGIQGP
+416 QGP

-435 GPAGPQGPI
+435 GVKGDTGSQGPQ
-444 GPTGP
+444 
-449 KGEIGVA
+449 GVA
-456 GKDGADGKTP
+456 GKDGHSVWKSIKSNGPNKNAQWFTDLVNASASNPPK
-466 YFHVAY
+466 V
-472 ANSAD
+472 NDIMINAD
-477 GNDGFYIGGRN
+477 GNMAMITEVNITND
-488 LLTGT
+488 TGQG
-493 AKCEFPLNSNGGTQ
+493 GGTF
-507 TIQKYDD
+507 
-514 ETNYIQHT
+514 NYGSWI
-522 SNTPIDRMGLWFT
+522 
-535 LTPEVGQVYTMSA
+535 
-548 DVCGNGYIQGG
+548 GN
-559 EFHYEGGDEG
+559 
-569 NLGRIDLTNDWQRI
+569 
-583 SNTFRVNTTNGNWV
+583 
-597 IYANNS
+597 
-603 TLLKIKHIKIERGSI
+603 
-618 ATPWSP
+618 
-624 APSESH
+624 
-630 PSYMGTYTD
+630 
-639 YTQTASLDPT
+639 
-649 AYQWSYIK
+649 IK
-657 GDQGDPGFY
+657 GPQGPKGE
-666 HYTVDLTDAKY
+666 TGATGSQGPKG
-677 DRNKWYYVDADD
+677 DR
-689 HQLGSLGSIS
+689 
-699 YFSLDAPLGIGV
+699 
-711 NVPYGTHNMP
+711 
-721 NGNGDTC
+721 
-728 ARQTVLYGQ
+728 
-737 GDWGA
+737 
-742 YDRKLI
+742 
-748 VLDDQNPTIWTTD
+748 
-761 GKRLLTFAV
+761 
-770 PSDNNLSYAFYAR
+770 
-783 GGLKINIAS
+783 GL
-792 DVSGLTWTPHTDTYV
+792 
-807 VNGTT
+807 
-812 MPVLDD
+812 
-818 APDPKKLGLDDD
+818 
-830 HAFWALPMSQIR
+830 
-842 QQLRGSSVWFNKN
+842 SVWFNKY
-855 AYGGNLQGKWWSDL
+855 AYGGNRPNQYWSDL
-869 YNTKVGF
+869 YNTKAGF
-876 GPQVGDLIIQTNG
+876 GPQVGDLVIQTNG

-894 TAVNANGDAS
+894 TAVNASGDAS
-904 AGGGTFDIGAVI
+904 TGGGTFDMGDVI

-931 TDADKNEIKSYVDD
+931 TDADKNEIKSYVND

>member
-123 PDTSKIVERQVLHV
+123 PDTSKIIERQVLHV

-216 THDYGENY
+216 IHDYGENF

-243 SDLVVLSSGHL
+243 SDLVVLSSGNL

-279 ANLAGV
+279 ASLAGV

-293 ATGLQGPQGIQG
+293 ATG
-305 NTGATG
+305 
-311 PQGPIGPAGK
+311 PQGPIGPAG
-321 NFNIRKTFES
+321 
-331 VSAMEA
+331 
-337 SKGAGFTDGDFTMI
+337 
-351 ASNVSDPDNSKLYV
+351 
-365 WDGSKFVYI
+365 
-374 SDLSGAQGI
+374 
-383 QGPQGIQGI
+383 
-392 QGVQGKQGLTG
+392 
-403 PQGPKGSTGDRGP
+403 PKGETGATGS
-416 QGIQGP
+416 QGP
-422 KGDKGETGPQGPQ
+422 KGD
-435 GPAGPQGPI
+435 
-444 GPTGP
+444 
-449 KGEIGVA
+449 
-456 GKDGADGKTP
+456 
-466 YFHVAY
+466 
-472 ANSAD
+472 
-477 GNDGFYIGGRN
+477 R
-488 LLTGT
+488 
-493 AKCEFPLNSNGGTQ
+493 
-507 TIQKYDD
+507 
-514 ETNYIQHT
+514 
-522 SNTPIDRMGLWFT
+522 GLSIWF
-535 LTPEVGQVYTMSA
+535 
-548 DVCGNGYIQGG
+548 
-559 EFHYEGGDEG
+559 
-569 NLGRIDLTNDWQRI
+569 
-583 SNTFRVNTTNGNWV
+583 
-597 IYANNS
+597 
-603 TLLKIKHIKIERGSI
+603 
-618 ATPWSP
+618 
-624 APSESH
+624 
-630 PSYMGTYTD
+630 
-639 YTQTASLDPT
+639 
-649 AYQWSYIK
+649 
-657 GDQGDPGFY
+657 
-666 HYTVDLTDAKY
+666 
-677 DRNKWYYVDADD
+677 NK
-689 HQLGSLGSIS
+689 
-699 YFSLDAPLGIGV
+699 
-711 NVPYGTHNMP
+711 
-721 NGNGDTC
+721 
-728 ARQTVLYGQ
+728 
-737 GDWGA
+737 
-742 YDRKLI
+742 
-748 VLDDQNPTIWTTD
+748 
-761 GKRLLTFAV
+761 
-770 PSDNNLSYAFYAR
+770 YAR
-783 GGLKINIAS
+783 GGN
-792 DVSGLTWTPHTDTYV
+792 
-807 VNGTT
+807 
-812 MPVLDD
+812 
-818 APDPKKLGLDDD
+818 LGG
-830 HAFWALPMSQIR
+830 Q
-842 QQLRGSSVWFNKN
+842 
-855 AYGGNLQGKWWSDL
+855 YWSDL

-876 GPQVGDLIIQTNG
+876 GPQVGDLVIQTNG

-894 TAVNANGDAS
+894 TDVNVSGDAGQ
-904 AGGGTFDIGAVI
+904 GGGTFCMGAVI

-931 TDADKNEIKSYVDD
+931 TDADKNEIKSYVND

>member
-123 PDTSKIVERQVLHV
+123 PDTSKIVEHQVLHV

-216 THDYGENY
+216 IHDYGENY

-243 SDLVVLSSGHL
+243 SDLVVLSSGNL

-392 QGVQGKQGLTG
+392 QGIQGKQGLTG
-403 PQGPKGSTGDRGP
+403 PQGPKGDKGDTGATGS
-416 QGIQGP
+416 QGP

-435 GPAGPQGPI
+435 GVKGDTGSQGPQGIAGKDGHSVWYDTTNHGPNLGLQWFNNLVNASASNPPKVNDIMINAEGNMAMITKVNITNDTDQGGGTFDYGPWIGNIKGPQGPVGPKGDI
-444 GPTGP
+444 GATGKQGPQGIPGP
-449 KGEIGVA
+449 KGET
-456 GKDGADGKTP
+456 GA
-466 YFHVAY
+466 
-472 ANSAD
+472 
-477 GNDGFYIGGRN
+477 
-488 LLTGT
+488 TG
-493 AKCEFPLNSNGGTQ
+493 S
-507 TIQKYDD
+507 
-514 ETNYIQHT
+514 
-522 SNTPIDRMGLWFT
+522 
-535 LTPEVGQVYTMSA
+535 
-548 DVCGNGYIQGG
+548 QG
-559 EFHYEGGDEG
+559 
-569 NLGRIDLTNDWQRI
+569 
-583 SNTFRVNTTNGNWV
+583 
-597 IYANNS
+597 
-603 TLLKIKHIKIERGSI
+603 
-618 ATPWSP
+618 P
-624 APSESH
+624 
-630 PSYMGTYTD
+630 
-639 YTQTASLDPT
+639 
-649 AYQWSYIK
+649 K
-657 GDQGDPGFY
+657 GDRG
-666 HYTVDLTDAKY
+666 L
-677 DRNKWYYVDADD
+677 
-689 HQLGSLGSIS
+689 SIW
-699 YFSLDAPLGIGV
+699 FD
-711 NVPYGTHNMP
+711 
-721 NGNGDTC
+721 
-728 ARQTVLYGQ
+728 
-737 GDWGA
+737 
-742 YDRKLI
+742 K
-748 VLDDQNPTIWTTD
+748 
-761 GKRLLTFAV
+761 
-770 PSDNNLSYAFYAR
+770 YAR
-783 GGLKINIAS
+783 GGNL
-792 DVSGLTWTPHTDTYV
+792 SGQY
-807 VNGTT
+807 
-812 MPVLDD
+812 
-818 APDPKKLGLDDD
+818 
-830 HAFWALPMSQIR
+830 
-842 QQLRGSSVWFNKN
+842 
-855 AYGGNLQGKWWSDL
+855 WSDL

-876 GPQVGDLIIQTNG
+876 GPQVGDLVIQSNG

-931 TDADKNEIKSYVDD
+931 TDADKNEIKSYVND
-945 AILNGKW
+945 AILNGRW

>member
-1 MNKLSFISSIPSDND
+1 MNKLSFVSSIPSDND

-383 QGPQGIQGI
+383 QGPQGVQGI
-392 QGVQGKQGLTG
+392 QGIQGKQGLTG
-403 PQGPKGSTGDRGP
+403 PQGPKGDTGATGS
-416 QGIQGP
+416 QGP
-422 KGDKGETGPQGPQ
+422 KGDKGETGPQGIQGPKGDKGDKGDTGPQ
-435 GPAGPQGPI
+435 GPAGRDGSVGPQGPVGPKGDTGATGSQGPI
-444 GPTGP
+444 GPQGP
-449 KGEIGVA
+449 KGET
-456 GKDGADGKTP
+456 GA
-466 YFHVAY
+466 
-472 ANSAD
+472 
-477 GNDGFYIGGRN
+477 
-488 LLTGT
+488 TG
-493 AKCEFPLNSNGGTQ
+493 L
-507 TIQKYDD
+507 
-514 ETNYIQHT
+514 
-522 SNTPIDRMGLWFT
+522 
-535 LTPEVGQVYTMSA
+535 
-548 DVCGNGYIQGG
+548 QG
-559 EFHYEGGDEG
+559 
-569 NLGRIDLTNDWQRI
+569 
-583 SNTFRVNTTNGNWV
+583 
-597 IYANNS
+597 
-603 TLLKIKHIKIERGSI
+603 
-618 ATPWSP
+618 P
-624 APSESH
+624 
-630 PSYMGTYTD
+630 
-639 YTQTASLDPT
+639 
-649 AYQWSYIK
+649 K
-657 GDQGDPGFY
+657 GDRG
-666 HYTVDLTDAKY
+666 L
-677 DRNKWYYVDADD
+677 
-689 HQLGSLGSIS
+689 SI
-699 YFSLDAPLGIGV
+699 
-711 NVPYGTHNMP
+711 
-721 NGNGDTC
+721 
-728 ARQTVLYGQ
+728 
-737 GDWGA
+737 
-742 YDRKLI
+742 
-748 VLDDQNPTIWTTD
+748 
-761 GKRLLTFAV
+761 
-770 PSDNNLSYAFYAR
+770 
-783 GGLKINIAS
+783 
-792 DVSGLTWTPHTDTYV
+792 
-807 VNGTT
+807 
-812 MPVLDD
+812 
-818 APDPKKLGLDDD
+818 
-830 HAFWALPMSQIR
+830 
-842 QQLRGSSVWFNKN
+842 WFNKN
-855 AYGGNLQGKWWSDL
+855 AYGGNVQGKWWSDL

-894 TAVNANGDAS
+894 TAVNASGDAS
-904 AGGGTFDIGAVI
+904 AGGGTFDTGAVI

>member
-285 AGPKGDRG
+285 AGPQGPQGDIGPAGKDGSNGLSAYQVWLNNGHSGTEDDFFNYLKGAKGDRG
-293 ATGLQGPQGIQG
+293 PVGPKGADGEEGPQGIQG

-321 NFNIRKTFES
+321 NFNIKKTFDS
-331 VSAMEA
+331 VSAMNA
-337 SKGAGFTDGDFTMI
+337 SEGAGFTDGDFTMI

-392 QGVQGKQGLTG
+392 QGIQGKQGLTG
-403 PQGPKGSTGDRGP
+403 PQGPKGDKGDTGATGS
-416 QGIQGP
+416 QGP
-422 KGDKGETGPQGPQ
+422 KGEKGDTGPQGPQ
-435 GPAGPQGPI
+435 GVKGDTGPQGPAGKDGAIGPQGPAGRDGAKGDKGDKGDTGPMGSQGPI

-449 KGEIGVA
+449 
-456 GKDGADGKTP
+456 
-466 YFHVAY
+466 
-472 ANSAD
+472 
-477 GNDGFYIGGRN
+477 
-488 LLTGT
+488 
-493 AKCEFPLNSNGGTQ
+493 
-507 TIQKYDD
+507 
-514 ETNYIQHT
+514 
-522 SNTPIDRMGLWFT
+522 
-535 LTPEVGQVYTMSA
+535 
-548 DVCGNGYIQGG
+548 QG
-559 EFHYEGGDEG
+559 
-569 NLGRIDLTNDWQRI
+569 
-583 SNTFRVNTTNGNWV
+583 
-597 IYANNS
+597 
-603 TLLKIKHIKIERGSI
+603 
-618 ATPWSP
+618 P
-624 APSESH
+624 
-630 PSYMGTYTD
+630 
-639 YTQTASLDPT
+639 
-649 AYQWSYIK
+649 K
-657 GDQGDPGFY
+657 GDRG
-666 HYTVDLTDAKY
+666 L
-677 DRNKWYYVDADD
+677 
-689 HQLGSLGSIS
+689 SIW
-699 YFSLDAPLGIGV
+699 FS
-711 NVPYGTHNMP
+711 
-721 NGNGDTC
+721 
-728 ARQTVLYGQ
+728 
-737 GDWGA
+737 
-742 YDRKLI
+742 K
-748 VLDDQNPTIWTTD
+748 
-761 GKRLLTFAV
+761 
-770 PSDNNLSYAFYAR
+770 YAR
-783 GGLKINIAS
+783 GGNI
-792 DVSGLTWTPHTDTYV
+792 G
-807 VNGTT
+807 
-812 MPVLDD
+812 
-818 APDPKKLGLDDD
+818 
-830 HAFWALPMSQIR
+830 SQ
-842 QQLRGSSVWFNKN
+842 
-855 AYGGNLQGKWWSDL
+855 WWSDL

-876 GPQVGDLIIQTNG
+876 GPQVGDLVIQSNG

-894 TAVNANGDAS
+894 TAVDAS
-904 AGGGTFDIGAVI
+904 GIVSTGGGTFSMGDVI

-931 TDADKNEIKSYVDD
+931 TDADKQSIYDETKQYVED

>member
-202 TGPKGDRGYNIWFD
+202 TGPKGDRGYNVWFD
-216 THDYGENY
+216 THDYGENF

-374 SDLSGAQGI
+374 SDLSGTQGI

-392 QGVQGKQGLTG
+392 QGIQGKQGLTG
-403 PQGPKGSTGDRGP
+403 PQGPKGDKGDTGSQGP
-416 QGIQGP
+416 QGIAGKDGHSVWRSVMHNSPNRKSNFFTDLVNASASNPPKVNDIMINADGNMAMITEVNITNNTSQG
-422 KGDKGETGPQGPQ
+422 GGTFDYGPWIGNIKGPQ
-435 GPAGPQGPI
+435 GPAGPKGDTGATGSQGPI
-444 GPTGP
+444 GPQGPTGP
-449 KGEIGVA
+449 TGR
-456 GKDGADGKTP
+456 DGADGKTP

-477 GNDGFYIGGRN
+477 GTDGFYVSGGIN
-488 LLTGT
+488 LITGT
-493 AKCEFPLNSNGGTQ
+493 SRDLQTAPDSSNKMTGGQ
-507 TIQKYDD
+507 IY
-514 ETNYIQHT
+514 
-522 SNTPIDRMGLWFT
+522 SFT
-535 LTPEVGQVYTMSA
+535 LNELSSLAGNQVTLSA
-548 DVCGNGYIQGG
+548 FI
-559 EFHYEGGDEG
+559 H
-569 NLGRIDLTNDWQRI
+569 
-583 SNTFRVNTTNGNWV
+583 NTTSHIVNLVIWTDNNNFSVGTDVPAGTDGYSTIIGYNINPNATSGNINIRAYKENV
-597 IYANNS
+597 AISGVQYKE
-603 TLLKIKHIKIERGSI
+603 LKLEKGSV

-624 APSESH
+624 APSEAH
-630 PSYMGTYTD
+630 PSYMGTYTN

-657 GDQGDPGFY
+657 GD
-666 HYTVDLTDAKY
+666 
-677 DRNKWYYVDADD
+677 
-689 HQLGSLGSIS
+689 
-699 YFSLDAPLGIGV
+699 
-711 NVPYGTHNMP
+711 
-721 NGNGDTC
+721 
-728 ARQTVLYGQ
+728 
-737 GDWGA
+737 
-742 YDRKLI
+742 
-748 VLDDQNPTIWTTD
+748 
-761 GKRLLTFAV
+761 
-770 PSDNNLSYAFYAR
+770 R
-783 GGLKINIAS
+783 GL
-792 DVSGLTWTPHTDTYV
+792 
-807 VNGTT
+807 
-812 MPVLDD
+812 
-818 APDPKKLGLDDD
+818 
-830 HAFWALPMSQIR
+830 
-842 QQLRGSSVWFNKN
+842 SVWFDKY
-855 AYGGNLQGKWWSDL
+855 AYGGNRPNQYWSDL
-869 YNTKVGF
+869 YNTKAGF
-876 GPQVGDLIIQTNG
+876 GPQVGDLVIQTNG

-894 TAVNANGDAS
+894 TAVNASGDAS
-904 AGGGTFDIGAVI
+904 TGGGTFDMGDVI

-931 TDADKNEIKSYVDD
+931 TDADKNEIKSYVND

>member
-187 FTGSFKDYEK
+187 FNGSFKDYEK

-216 THDYGENY
+216 IHDYGENY
-224 RGSYWTD
+224 RGSYWSD

-279 ANLAGV
+279 ANLAG
-285 AGPKGDRG
+285 ATGSQGPKGD
-293 ATGLQGPQGIQG
+293 TGDRGPQGVKG
-305 NTGATG
+305 DTGA
-311 PQGPIGPAGK
+311 
-321 NFNIRKTFES
+321 
-331 VSAMEA
+331 V
-337 SKGAGFTDGDFTMI
+337 
-351 ASNVSDPDNSKLYV
+351 
-365 WDGSKFVYI
+365 
-374 SDLSGAQGI
+374 
-383 QGPQGIQGI
+383 
-392 QGVQGKQGLTG
+392 G
-403 PQGPKGSTGDRGP
+403 PQGPKGD

-422 KGDKGETGPQGPQ
+422 KGDQGIQGP
-435 GPAGPQGPI
+435 
-444 GPTGP
+444 
-449 KGEIGVA
+449 
-456 GKDGADGKTP
+456 
-466 YFHVAY
+466 
-472 ANSAD
+472 
-477 GNDGFYIGGRN
+477 
-488 LLTGT
+488 
-493 AKCEFPLNSNGGTQ
+493 
-507 TIQKYDD
+507 
-514 ETNYIQHT
+514 
-522 SNTPIDRMGLWFT
+522 
-535 LTPEVGQVYTMSA
+535 
-548 DVCGNGYIQGG
+548 
-559 EFHYEGGDEG
+559 
-569 NLGRIDLTNDWQRI
+569 
-583 SNTFRVNTTNGNWV
+583 
-597 IYANNS
+597 
-603 TLLKIKHIKIERGSI
+603 
-618 ATPWSP
+618 
-624 APSESH
+624 
-630 PSYMGTYTD
+630 
-639 YTQTASLDPT
+639 
-649 AYQWSYIK
+649 K
-657 GDQGDPGFY
+657 GDQGDSGFY
-666 HYTVDLTDAKY
+666 HYTVDLTDTKY
-677 DRNKWYYVDADD
+677 NRNKWYYVESNGNSF
-689 HQLGSLGSIS
+689 GSLGSLS
-699 YFSLDAPLGIGV
+699 YFSLEAPLGIGV
-711 NVPYGTHNMP
+711 NVPYGNHITRRDH
-721 NGNGDTC
+721 GYYFDAC

-737 GDWGA
+737 GGWGH
-742 YDRKLI
+742 YDYHRII
-748 VLDDQNPTIWTTD
+748 VLDDEMNYIRD

-770 PSDNNLSYAFYAR
+770 PSDNNLNYAFYAR

-792 DVSGLTWTPHTDTYV
+792 DVSGLTWTPHTDTFV
-807 VNGTT
+807 ENDITI
-812 MPVLDD
+812 PVLDN
-818 APDPKKLGLDDD
+818 APDPREVGLLDDLT
-830 HAFWALPMSQIR
+830 FWALPMSQLK
-842 QQLRGSSVWFNKN
+842 QQMRSSSVWFNKN

-904 AGGGTFDIGAVI
+904 AGGGTFDIGDVI

-931 TDADKNEIKSYVDD
+931 TDADKNEIKSYVND
-945 AILNGKW
+945 AILSGKW

>member
-1 MNKLSFISSIPSDND
+1 MKGECKGLMNKLSFISSIPSDND

-98 ITLAYNNNR
+98 ITLAYSNNR

-123 PDTSKIVERQVLHV
+123 PDTSKIIERQVLHV

-216 THDYGENY
+216 IHDYGENY

-305 NTGATG
+305 NTGAIG

-321 NFNIRKTFES
+321 NFNIKKTFGS

-403 PQGPKGSTGDRGP
+403 PQGPKGDKGDTGATGL
-416 QGIQGP
+416 QGP
-422 KGDKGETGPQGPQ
+422 KGDKGDTGPQGPQ
-435 GPAGPQGPI
+435 GVKGDTGSQGPVGRDGSAGPQGKTGPQGPAGPKGDI
-444 GPTGP
+444 GATGSQGPVGPQGP
-449 KGEIGVA
+449 KGET
-456 GKDGADGKTP
+456 GA
-466 YFHVAY
+466 
-472 ANSAD
+472 
-477 GNDGFYIGGRN
+477 
-488 LLTGT
+488 TG
-493 AKCEFPLNSNGGTQ
+493 S
-507 TIQKYDD
+507 
-514 ETNYIQHT
+514 
-522 SNTPIDRMGLWFT
+522 
-535 LTPEVGQVYTMSA
+535 
-548 DVCGNGYIQGG
+548 QG
-559 EFHYEGGDEG
+559 
-569 NLGRIDLTNDWQRI
+569 
-583 SNTFRVNTTNGNWV
+583 
-597 IYANNS
+597 
-603 TLLKIKHIKIERGSI
+603 
-618 ATPWSP
+618 P
-624 APSESH
+624 
-630 PSYMGTYTD
+630 
-639 YTQTASLDPT
+639 
-649 AYQWSYIK
+649 K
-657 GDQGDPGFY
+657 GDRGLSIWF
-666 HYTVDLTDAKY
+666 
-677 DRNKWYYVDADD
+677 NK
-689 HQLGSLGSIS
+689 
-699 YFSLDAPLGIGV
+699 
-711 NVPYGTHNMP
+711 
-721 NGNGDTC
+721 
-728 ARQTVLYGQ
+728 
-737 GDWGA
+737 
-742 YDRKLI
+742 
-748 VLDDQNPTIWTTD
+748 
-761 GKRLLTFAV
+761 
-770 PSDNNLSYAFYAR
+770 YAR
-783 GGLKINIAS
+783 GGSL
-792 DVSGLTWTPHTDTYV
+792 SGQY
-807 VNGTT
+807 
-812 MPVLDD
+812 
-818 APDPKKLGLDDD
+818 
-830 HAFWALPMSQIR
+830 
-842 QQLRGSSVWFNKN
+842 
-855 AYGGNLQGKWWSDL
+855 WSDL

-894 TAVNANGDAS
+894 TAVNASGDAS
-904 AGGGTFDIGAVI
+904 QGGGTFDMGAVI
-916 GNMQGHTPVRGTDYW
+916 GNMQGKTPVRGTDYW

>member
-98 ITLAYNNNR
+98 ITLAYSNNR

-123 PDTSKIVERQVLHV
+123 PDTSKIIERQVLHV

-285 AGPKGDRG
+285 AGPRGERG

-311 PQGPIGPAGK
+311 PQGPVGPAGK
-321 NFNIRKTFES
+321 NFNIKKTFDS
-331 VSAMEA
+331 VSAMNA

-351 ASNVSDPDNSKLYV
+351 ASNVNDPDNSKLYV

-392 QGVQGKQGLTG
+392 QGIQGKQGLTG
-403 PQGPKGSTGDRGP
+403 PQGPKGDKGDKGDTGAQGP
-416 QGIQGP
+416 KGEKGDTGPQGP
-422 KGDKGETGPQGPQ
+422 KGDKGDTGPQ
-435 GPAGPQGPI
+435 GPAGKDGAIGPQGPAGKDGAKGDKGDKGDTGATGSQGPI
-444 GPTGP
+444 GPAGP
-449 KGEIGVA
+449 KGET
-456 GKDGADGKTP
+456 GA
-466 YFHVAY
+466 
-472 ANSAD
+472 
-477 GNDGFYIGGRN
+477 
-488 LLTGT
+488 TG
-493 AKCEFPLNSNGGTQ
+493 AQ
-507 TIQKYDD
+507 
-514 ETNYIQHT
+514 
-522 SNTPIDRMGLWFT
+522 GL
-535 LTPEVGQVYTMSA
+535 
-548 DVCGNGYIQGG
+548 
-559 EFHYEGGDEG
+559 
-569 NLGRIDLTNDWQRI
+569 
-583 SNTFRVNTTNGNWV
+583 
-597 IYANNS
+597 
-603 TLLKIKHIKIERGSI
+603 
-618 ATPWSP
+618 
-624 APSESH
+624 
-630 PSYMGTYTD
+630 
-639 YTQTASLDPT
+639 
-649 AYQWSYIK
+649 K
-657 GDQGDPGFY
+657 GDRG
-666 HYTVDLTDAKY
+666 L
-677 DRNKWYYVDADD
+677 
-689 HQLGSLGSIS
+689 SIW
-699 YFSLDAPLGIGV
+699 F
-711 NVPYGTHNMP
+711 
-721 NGNGDTC
+721 C
-728 ARQTVLYGQ
+728 
-737 GDWGA
+737 
-742 YDRKLI
+742 K
-748 VLDDQNPTIWTTD
+748 
-761 GKRLLTFAV
+761 
-770 PSDNNLSYAFYAR
+770 YAR
-783 GGLKINIAS
+783 GG
-792 DVSGLTWTPHTDTYV
+792 
-807 VNGTT
+807 
-812 MPVLDD
+812 
-818 APDPKKLGLDDD
+818 
-830 HAFWALPMSQIR
+830 
-842 QQLRGSSVWFNKN
+842 
-855 AYGGNLQGKWWSDL
+855 NLQSAWWSDL
-869 YNTKVGF
+869 YNTKIGF
-876 GPQVGDLIIQTNG
+876 GPQVGDLVIQTNG

-894 TAVNANGDAS
+894 TGVKVDNSANT
-904 AGGGTFDIGAVI
+904 GGGTFDMGAVI
-916 GNMQGHTPVRGTDYW
+916 GNMQGKTPVRGTDYW
-931 TDADKNEIKSYVDD
+931 TDADKNEIKSYVND

>member
-1 MNKLSFISSIPSDND
+1 MKGECKDLMNKLSFISSIPSDND

-65 SQLSSLG
+65 SQLASLG

-123 PDTSKIVERQVLHV
+123 PDTSKIIERQVLHV

-216 THDYGENY
+216 IHDYGENY

-279 ANLAGV
+279 ANLAGI

-293 ATGLQGPQGIQG
+293 PTGLQGPQGIQG

-321 NFNIRKTFES
+321 NFNIKKTFES

-403 PQGPKGSTGDRGP
+403 PQGPKGD
-416 QGIQGP
+416 
-422 KGDKGETGPQGPQ
+422 KGDTGPQGPQ
-435 GPAGPQGPI
+435 GVKGDTGSQGPVGRDGSAGPQGKT
-444 GPTGP
+444 GPQGPAGPKGDTGATGSQGPVGPQGP
-449 KGEIGVA
+449 KGET
-456 GKDGADGKTP
+456 GA
-466 YFHVAY
+466 
-472 ANSAD
+472 
-477 GNDGFYIGGRN
+477 
-488 LLTGT
+488 TG
-493 AKCEFPLNSNGGTQ
+493 S
-507 TIQKYDD
+507 
-514 ETNYIQHT
+514 
-522 SNTPIDRMGLWFT
+522 
-535 LTPEVGQVYTMSA
+535 
-548 DVCGNGYIQGG
+548 QG
-559 EFHYEGGDEG
+559 
-569 NLGRIDLTNDWQRI
+569 
-583 SNTFRVNTTNGNWV
+583 
-597 IYANNS
+597 
-603 TLLKIKHIKIERGSI
+603 
-618 ATPWSP
+618 P
-624 APSESH
+624 
-630 PSYMGTYTD
+630 
-639 YTQTASLDPT
+639 
-649 AYQWSYIK
+649 K
-657 GDQGDPGFY
+657 GDRGLSIWF
-666 HYTVDLTDAKY
+666 
-677 DRNKWYYVDADD
+677 NK
-689 HQLGSLGSIS
+689 
-699 YFSLDAPLGIGV
+699 
-711 NVPYGTHNMP
+711 
-721 NGNGDTC
+721 
-728 ARQTVLYGQ
+728 
-737 GDWGA
+737 
-742 YDRKLI
+742 
-748 VLDDQNPTIWTTD
+748 
-761 GKRLLTFAV
+761 
-770 PSDNNLSYAFYAR
+770 YAR
-783 GGLKINIAS
+783 GGS
-792 DVSGLTWTPHTDTYV
+792 
-807 VNGTT
+807 
-812 MPVLDD
+812 
-818 APDPKKLGLDDD
+818 
-830 HAFWALPMSQIR
+830 LPGQ
-842 QQLRGSSVWFNKN
+842 
-855 AYGGNLQGKWWSDL
+855 YWSDL

-894 TAVNANGDAS
+894 TAVNASGDAGQ
-904 AGGGTFDIGAVI
+904 GGGTFDIGAVI
-916 GNMQGHTPVRGTDYW
+916 GNMQGKTPVRGTDYW

-945 AILNGKW
+945 AILKGKW

>member
-1 MNKLSFISSIPSDND
+1 MKGECKGLMNKLSFISSIPSDND

-187 FTGSFKDYEK
+187 FIGSFKDYEK

-216 THDYGENY
+216 THDYGENF

-293 ATGLQGPQGIQG
+293 ATGL
-305 NTGATG
+305 TG
-311 PQGPIGPAGK
+311 P
-321 NFNIRKTFES
+321 
-331 VSAMEA
+331 
-337 SKGAGFTDGDFTMI
+337 
-351 ASNVSDPDNSKLYV
+351 
-365 WDGSKFVYI
+365 
-374 SDLSGAQGI
+374 
-383 QGPQGIQGI
+383 
-392 QGVQGKQGLTG
+392 
-403 PQGPKGSTGDRGP
+403 
-416 QGIQGP
+416 QGP
-422 KGDKGETGPQGPQ
+422 KGDKGETGATGAQGLK
-435 GPAGPQGPI
+435 GD
-444 GPTGP
+444 
-449 KGEIGVA
+449 KGET
-456 GKDGADGKTP
+456 GA
-466 YFHVAY
+466 
-472 ANSAD
+472 
-477 GNDGFYIGGRN
+477 
-488 LLTGT
+488 TG
-493 AKCEFPLNSNGGTQ
+493 AQ
-507 TIQKYDD
+507 
-514 ETNYIQHT
+514 
-522 SNTPIDRMGLWFT
+522 GL
-535 LTPEVGQVYTMSA
+535 
-548 DVCGNGYIQGG
+548 
-559 EFHYEGGDEG
+559 
-569 NLGRIDLTNDWQRI
+569 
-583 SNTFRVNTTNGNWV
+583 
-597 IYANNS
+597 
-603 TLLKIKHIKIERGSI
+603 
-618 ATPWSP
+618 
-624 APSESH
+624 
-630 PSYMGTYTD
+630 
-639 YTQTASLDPT
+639 
-649 AYQWSYIK
+649 K
-657 GDQGDPGFY
+657 GDKGDKG
-666 HYTVDLTDAKY
+666 
-677 DRNKWYYVDADD
+677 DRG
-689 HQLGSLGSIS
+689 LSI
-699 YFSLDAPLGIGV
+699 
-711 NVPYGTHNMP
+711 
-721 NGNGDTC
+721 
-728 ARQTVLYGQ
+728 
-737 GDWGA
+737 
-742 YDRKLI
+742 
-748 VLDDQNPTIWTTD
+748 
-761 GKRLLTFAV
+761 
-770 PSDNNLSYAFYAR
+770 
-783 GGLKINIAS
+783 
-792 DVSGLTWTPHTDTYV
+792 
-807 VNGTT
+807 
-812 MPVLDD
+812 
-818 APDPKKLGLDDD
+818 
-830 HAFWALPMSQIR
+830 
-842 QQLRGSSVWFNKN
+842 WFNKN
-855 AYGGNLQGKWWSDL
+855 AYGGNRQGNWWSDL

-876 GPQVGDLIIQTNG
+876 GPQVGDLVIQPNG

-904 AGGGTFDIGAVI
+904 ASGGTFDIGAVI

-931 TDADKNEIKSYVDD
+931 TDADKNEIKSYVND